1 MTAPVMLSH
10 DMLLAFFGW
19 CSVINVIVLVLAAL
33 SLMLLRNLFMPL
45 HAKMFGASEEALSQ
59 IYLQYLAGYKIL
71 VIVFN
76 IVPWIALKLI
86 A

>member
-1 MTAPVMLSH
+1 MTPSPILTF
-10 DMLLAFFGW
+10 DMLVAFFGW
-19 CSVINVIVLVLAAL
+19 CSVINVVFLALAAL
-33 SLMLLRNLFMPL
+33 SLILLRDLFMPL
-45 HAKMFGASEEALSQ
+45 HAKMFGASEDALSL

-76 IVPWIALKLI
+76 IVPYIALKLI